1 MPPVRRGPALV
12 SAAGGAG
19 PRAGT
24 RRRFGAAAAGVRP
37 CHQCVLHHRPAG
49 ANTRAVPRSACVS
62 GLVRSGAGPRWRDPR
77 AHHGGGGAGRRRH
90 QPRVLLQLRRSVR
103 VRLRHQAA
111 AQRHLAARRDGRRA
125 KRPADRPSMADGRDP
140 RAHTTGD
147 RRRRPSRIASGASC
161 RATRTSNGW
170 CETAGS
176 GSPASMRS
184 PAPCG
189 SSGRRASSRTR
200 PSMRLRSS
208 RANLPRGIRANAG
221 SFPRWRSCRG
231 HQPRPVGRVAQAG
244 PSA

>member
-24 RRRFGAAAAGVRP
+24 RRRSGAAAAGVRP
-37 CHQCVLHHRPAG
+37 CHQRVLHHRPAD
-49 ANTRAVPRSACVS
+49 ADTRAVPRSARVS
-62 GLVRSGAGPRWRDPR
+62 GVVRSDSGPRWRDPR
-77 AHHGGGGAGRRRH
+77 AHHGGGGARRRRD

-103 VRLRHQAA
+103 VRLRHQTA
-111 AQRHLAARRDGRRA
+111 AQRHVAARRDGWRA
-125 KRPADRPSMADGRDP
+125 ERSAHRPSVADGRDP
-140 RAHTTGD
+140 RAHATGD
-147 RRRRPSRIASGASC
+147 RRGRHSRIASGASC
-161 RATRTSNGW
+161 RATRTSNGS

-189 SSGRRASSRTR
+189 SSGPRASSRIR
-200 PSMRLRSS
+200 PNMPLRWS
-208 RANLPRGIRANAG
+208 RANRPRGIRANAG
-221 SFPRWRSCRG
+221 SFHPVTIV
-231 HQPRPVGRVAQAG
+231 PRPSAAPDGRAAQAG